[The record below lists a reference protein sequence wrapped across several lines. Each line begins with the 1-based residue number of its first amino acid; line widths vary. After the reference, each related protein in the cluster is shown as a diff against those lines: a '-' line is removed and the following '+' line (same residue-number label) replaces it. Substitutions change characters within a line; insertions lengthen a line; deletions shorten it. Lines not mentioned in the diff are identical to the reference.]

1 MPNSSRSTDS
11 RKEQMQR
18 HARRRRSFGRM
29 SDQEMRVVFESL
41 EPRSWLMKRKRW
53 VQAAV
58 AILIAICAL
67 ALVEWKRPHHG
78 ISLISMHSSNSNASS
93 NSRDY
98 SSTSNSAKQGMPAS
112 AFFSSSQS
120 VESQGVHYESPL
132 DF

>member
-11 RKEQMQR
+11 RREPTQR

-53 VQAAV
+53 VQAAIAV
-58 AILIAICAL
+58 LIAICAL
-67 ALVEWKRPHHG
+67 ALIELKMPRHG
-78 ISLISMHSSNSNASS
+78 LSLISMQRSDTTALPKI
-93 NSRDY
+93 RGY
-98 SSTSNSAKQGMPAS
+98 SSASNSARQGTPAS
-112 AFFSSSQS
+112 AMFSPSQDL
-120 VESQGVHYESPL
+120 ENQGVRYESPL

>member
-11 RKEQMQR
+11 RREPTQR

-58 AILIAICAL
+58 AVLIAICAL
-67 ALVEWKRPHHG
+67 ALVELKRSRHG
-78 ISLISMHSSNSNASS
+78 ISLVSAQSSDTNASPNIRS
-93 NSRDY
+93 HLSTG
-98 SSTSNSAKQGMPAS
+98 SSVKQGAPAS
-112 AFFSSSQS
+112 AIFSSSQA
-120 VESQGVHYESPL
+120 VESQGVRYESPL